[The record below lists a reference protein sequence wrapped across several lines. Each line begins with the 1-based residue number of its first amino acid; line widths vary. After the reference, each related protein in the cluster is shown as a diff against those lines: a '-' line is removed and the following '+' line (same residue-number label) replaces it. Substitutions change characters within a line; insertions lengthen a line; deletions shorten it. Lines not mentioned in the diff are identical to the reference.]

1 MHSRGCVTMSA
12 DLKLTWM
19 CFSPATSMIATKIYF
34 STVILTS
41 FSHYIPLNGYEC
53 WYCDWGHLN
62 SMFSTCIASH
72 WFPICV
78 CRAPV
83 THEDRWP
90 TIVDLHYPHTVPY
103 YIAQSSERKKKKK
116 KHITKRHWNK
126 YLWSE
131 VALPCYLLKTEIS
144 AIGLHPGFF
153 SKGNLE
159 MFSLSFWFFFCF
171 VVGPPTEHKLQIS
184 KQLYLNSVESIM
196 QTTFFSKKE
205 MIEN

>member
-1 MHSRGCVTMSA
+1 MAELPVKIIIFASLFQADKKTRENPLSVRNVQVLRIWTEVLSLLMHSRGCVTMSA

-19 CFSPATSMIATKIYF
+19 CFSLATSMIATKIYF

-103 YIAQSSERKKKKK
+103 YIA
-116 KHITKRHWNK
+116 
-126 YLWSE
+126 
-131 VALPCYLLKTEIS
+131 
-144 AIGLHPGFF
+144 
-153 SKGNLE
+153 
-159 MFSLSFWFFFCF
+159 
-171 VVGPPTEHKLQIS
+171 
-184 KQLYLNSVESIM
+184 
-196 QTTFFSKKE
+196 
-205 MIEN
+205 